1 MSILDFVGNTPLIR
15 LKFLN
20 TQRNIKIYAK
30 AEFMNPSGSVKDR
43 AAKEMLLD
51 GIERGLLT
59 KEKTIIDATSGNTGI
74 AFAMMGAALG
84 YKVKLC
90 IPANACIERKR
101 LLRAYGARIIET
113 EPLEGIDGAIITAKS
128 IAAADPEKYFYPDQY
143 SNRANL
149 IAHYKTTAEE
159 IWYQTEGRITHFA
172 AGTGTT
178 GTFTGSSLKL
188 KELRPDI
195 KTVIVQPDSPFHG
208 IEGFK
213 SLDATM
219 KPDIFDPSLVD
230 KRIDISTEAAYKMC
244 RRLVREAGL
253 FVGISAGANVE
264 AAARLAEEVPDN
276 SVIVTILCD
285 SGTRYF
291 SEPLWEDLNDLHQQ
305 TSS

>member
-1 MSILDFVGNTPLIR
+1 MSILDNVGNTPLIR

-20 TQRNIKIYAK
+20 TERNVKIYAK

-59 KEKTIIDATSGNTGI
+59 KDKTIIDATSGNTGI

-90 IPANACIERKR
+90 IPSNACIERKR
-101 LLRAYGARIIET
+101 LLRVYGARIIET
-113 EPLEGIDGAIITAKS
+113 EPLEGIDGAIMTARS
-128 IAAADPEKYFYPDQY
+128 IAAAEPDKYFYPDQY
-143 SNRANL
+143 SNRANI

-159 IWYQTEGRITHFA
+159 IWYQTDERITHFV

-178 GTFTGSSLKL
+178 GTFTGTSKKL
-188 KELRPDI
+188 KELKPGI
-195 KTVIVQPDSPFHG
+195 EAVIVQPDTPFHG

-213 SLDATM
+213 SLDATLQ
-219 KPDIFDPSLVD
+219 PDIFEPQLVD

-264 AAARLAEEVPDN
+264 AAKRLAKTVPDN
-276 SVIVTILCD
+276 SVIVTVLCD
-285 SGTRYF
+285 NGTRYF
-291 SEPLWEDLNDLHQQ
+291 SEPLWEDIND
-305 TSS
+305 SN

>member
-1 MSILDFVGNTPLIR
+1 MGMERGV
-15 LKFLN
+15 KV
-20 TQRNIKIYAK
+20 YAK

-59 KEKTIIDATSGNTGI
+59 KNKTIIDATSGNTGI

-101 LLRAYGARIIET
+101 LLRVYGARIIET
-113 EPLEGIDGAIITAKS
+113 EPLEGIDGAIMTARS
-128 IAAADPEKYFYPDQY
+128 IAAAEPEKYFYPDQY
-143 SNRANL
+143 SNHANVS
-149 IAHYKTTAEE
+149 AHYKATAEE
-159 IWYQTEGRITHFA
+159 IWYQTEERITHFV

-178 GTFTGSSLKL
+178 GTFTGTSLRL
-188 KELRPDI
+188 KELNENI
-195 KTVIVQPDSPFHG
+195 KAVIVQPDSPFHG

-219 KPDIFDPSLVD
+219 QPDIFEPSLPD

-264 AAARLAEEVPDN
+264 AAARLAKEVPDN
-276 SVIVTILCD
+276 SVIVTVLCD

-291 SEPLWEDLNDLHQQ
+291 SEPLWEDINDTH
-305 TSS
+305 

>member
-15 LKFLN
+15 LKFLK

-59 KEKTIIDATSGNTGI
+59 KDKTIIDATSGNTGI

-101 LLRAYGARIIET
+101 LLRAYGALIIET
-113 EPLEGIDGAIITAKS
+113 EPLEGIDGAIMTAKS
-128 IAAADPEKYFYPDQY
+128 IASAEPEKYFYPDQY
-143 SNRANL
+143 SNRSNL

-159 IWYQTEGRITHFA
+159 IWYQTEERITHFV

-178 GTFTGSSLKL
+178 GTFTGTSLKL
-188 KELRPDI
+188 KELKPDI
-195 KTVIVQPDSPFHG
+195 KTV
-208 IEGFK
+208 
-213 SLDATM
+213 
-219 KPDIFDPSLVD
+219 
-230 KRIDISTEAAYKMC
+230 
-244 RRLVREAGL
+244 
-253 FVGISAGANVE
+253 
-264 AAARLAEEVPDN
+264 
-276 SVIVTILCD
+276 
-285 SGTRYF
+285 
-291 SEPLWEDLNDLHQQ
+291 
-305 TSS
+305 

>member
-1 MSILDFVGNTPLIR
+1 MSILDFVGNTPLVR

-20 TQRNIKIYAK
+20 TKRNVKIYAK

-59 KEKTIIDATSGNTGI
+59 KDKTIIDATSGNTGI

-90 IPANACIERKR
+90 IPSNACIERKR

-113 EPLEGIDGAIITAKS
+113 EPLEGIDGAIMTACS
-128 IAAADPEKYFYPDQY
+128 IASAEPEKYFYPDQY
-143 SNRANL
+143 SNRANI

-159 IWYQTEGRITHFA
+159 IWYQTEEKITHFV

-178 GTFTGSSLKL
+178 GTFTGTSLKL
-188 KELRPDI
+188 KELKSEI
-195 KTVIVQPDSPFHG
+195 KAVIVQPDSPFHG

-213 SLDATM
+213 SLDTTLQ
-219 KPDIFDPSLVD
+219 PDIFKPELVD
-230 KRIDISTEAAYKMC
+230 NRIDISTEAAYKMC
-244 RRLVREAGL
+244 KRLVREAGL

-264 AAARLAEEVPDN
+264 AANRLAENAPDN
-276 SVIVTILCD
+276 SVIVTVLCD

-291 SEPLWEDLNDLHQQ
+291 SEPLWEDNNDIH
-305 TSS
+305 

>member
-1 MSILDFVGNTPLIR
+1 MSILDHIGNTPLIR
-15 LKFLN
+15 LDFLV
-20 TQRNIKIYAK
+20 RKRGVKIYAK

-43 AAKEMLLD
+43 AAKEMFLD
-51 GIERGLLT
+51 GIERDLLT
-59 KEKTIIDATSGNTGI
+59 SDKTIIDATSGNTGI

-113 EPLEGIDGAIITAKS
+113 EPLEGIDGAIMTAKS
-128 IAAADPEKYFYPDQY
+128 IAAAEPEKYFYPDQY
-143 SNRANL
+143 SNRAN
-149 IAHYKTTAEE
+149 IDAHYKTTAEE
-159 IWYQTEGRITHFA
+159 IWYQTEEKITHFI

-178 GTFTGSSLKL
+178 GTFTGTSRKL
-188 KELRPDI
+188 KELNKNV

-213 SLDATM
+213 SLDATLCP
-219 KPDIFDPSLVD
+219 KIFDPTLAD
-230 KRIDISTEAAYKMC
+230 ERIDISTEAAYKMC
-244 RRLVREAGL
+244 KRLVREAGL
-253 FVGISAGANVE
+253 FVGVSAGANVE
-264 AAARLAEEVPDN
+264 AARKLAEKAEDN

-291 SEPLWEDLNDLHQQ
+291 SEEIWEELN
-305 TSS
+305 